1 MDVVLLVGR
10 ILFGLVFLGSA
21 MGHLTQTDAMAGYAG
36 SKGVPAARAATIVS
50 GVVMV
55 VGALLVILGW
65 WGDLGALLLALF
77 LIPTAFVMHA
87 FWKETEPMEKQME
100 QIQFM
105 KDLSLAG
112 AALVLLWLFS
122 QVGEVPLALGDGL
135 F

>member
-77 LIPTAFVMHA
+77 LITTAFVMHA

>member
-1 MDVVLLVGR
+1 MDVVLLLGR

-21 MGHLTQTDAMAGYAG
+21 MGHLTQTGAMAGYAA
-36 SKGVPAARAATIVS
+36 SKGVPGARVATIVS

-77 LIPTAFVMHA
+77 LLPTAFVMHA

-105 KDLSLAG
+105 KDLALAG